1 MKKRITWILLAEII
15 FLALAVGLVKINVNK
30 ERSLLEGAIEQ
41 QYKDKTTVLWYMV
54 HENQDA
60 DYIKEYF
67 RLECESSQNRMDSL
81 YDYGIKL
88 YDESG
93 NVYGGDESTYTTDS
107 SLEEYI
113 IDISKKVKAKTNVS
127 RAGGE
132 WPYMTDYEPNDDYK
146 VRGYSFCM
154 RANEEKINQ
163 MIFENMKST
172 VMLLALTQII
182 LVIVFVVVWKRKR
195 K

>member
-15 FLALAVGLVKINVNK
+15 FLALAVSLVKINVNK
-30 ERSLLEGAIEQ
+30 ERSLLEGEIDQ
-41 QYKDKTTVLWYMV
+41 QYKNKTTILWYMV

-67 RLECESSQNRMDSL
+67 RLENDSSPL
-81 YDYGIKL
+81 YDFGIKL

-93 NVYGGDESTYTTDS
+93 NVYGDDKSTYITDS
-107 SLEEYI
+107 SLEEHI
-113 IDISKKVKAKTNVS
+113 IDISKKVKAKTNIS
-127 RAGGE
+127 RTGGE
-132 WPYMTDYEPNDDYK
+132 WPYMTDYEPNDDCK

-163 MIFENMKST
+163 MLFENMEST
-172 VMLLALTQII
+172 VVLLVLAQII
-182 LVIVFVVVWKRKR
+182 FVIVFAVGMERNKQRM
-195 K
+195 